1 MWDKSETAIDKRKV
15 GLYISEGS
23 IFLILPVYSSQI
35 SIFFLANAML
45 RVERFHKCFLER
57 ESTQLYQMISKVR
70 MAESK
75 HERNMTTI
83 LFTPTI
89 CTKL

>member
-15 GLYISEGS
+15 GLYISEDS

-35 SIFFLANAML
+35 SIFFLG
-45 RVERFHKCFLER
+45 RFHKCFLEK
-57 ESTQLYQMISKVR
+57 ESRQLYQMISKGR

-75 HERNMTTI
+75 HERNMTII

-89 CTKL
+89 STKL